1 MKLKYF
7 AAKLIDLMFVYVLCS
22 YIPMIYALCC
32 VITYIVI
39 TAVAKSSIG
48 DYIVGI
54 KHKFNILLEPS
65 FYFSISLFVGYN
77 NIYIN
82 MMFVMLMI
90 FSFIV
95 GSKNI
100 IKEDNE

>member
-7 AAKLIDLMFVYVLCS
+7 GAKLIDLMFIYVLCS
-22 YIPMIYALCC
+22 YIPMIYALTC
-32 VITYIVI
+32 VVAYIII
-39 TAVAKSSIG
+39 TAITKSSIG
-48 DYIVGI
+48 DYIIGI

-77 NIYIN
+77 NIYLN

-90 FSFIV
+90 FSFII

-100 IKEDNE
+100 TKEDNE